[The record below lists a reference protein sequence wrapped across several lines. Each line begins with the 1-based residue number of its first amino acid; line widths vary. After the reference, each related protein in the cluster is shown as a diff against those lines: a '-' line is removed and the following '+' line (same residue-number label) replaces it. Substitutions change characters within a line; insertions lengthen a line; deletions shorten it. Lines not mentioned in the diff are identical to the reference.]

1 MKKKLS
7 KLYLGIYCIP
17 CIVIILMIIGINI
30 SSSVGA
36 IAIVWFLVQS
46 FFYPVFDLILS
57 CLED

>member
-1 MKKKLS
+1 
-7 KLYLGIYCIP
+7 
-17 CIVIILMIIGINI
+17 MIIGINI